1 MIEKASMDFDLAKNK
16 ITEMEGL
23 LEDAQTDMDKSKNM
37 YNSAKKD
44 VNSMKN
50 KIENAREVIQKL
62 DENEK

>member
-1 MIEKASMDFDLAKNK
+1 MIEKASMDLDLAKNK

-50 KIENAREVIQKL
+50 KI
-62 DENEK
+62 